1 MAYQEPGVTVRRE
14 LEAEPVQV
22 ASVDQEPVII
32 GEMYEVFAD
41 EAADDAYVATT
52 GSGTQVFEWPGKLL
66 TSVVDLAG
74 VREDTAEPD
83 SQLRESAAYPM
94 QVKIRDPET
103 LVETTLDPI
112 TDIVAVGQSSFSIVE
127 GVPGAT
133 ARLNDSDATGA
144 ESGKIRISAGGVIAA
159 GVKIGDRIRIVLQHT
174 PSPTTLQGTVT
185 SFTDVEISYSTTG
198 SPTVDDPT
206 LQGADGDAVT
216 TSGKLA
222 SAAGG
227 FTVGVDVGDRIALW
241 PEALQV
247 NDGNGTVANTVTA
260 ATTLGLVAAD
270 VGRRVTIHSAD
281 AGDGAVSAV
290 DGVTNGTNTLTATGL
305 TAAMVGRVVKIEG
318 GTGSIPATYR
328 RVVTAGVGT
337 LTFSGATIAASTGAT
352 VIVFMPKV
360 KKIATVVS
368 ASSFTY
374 VNPDGTAGDESDGS
388 QTDIPIVL
396 HSKVLR
402 DVTVVDSN
410 TLLTY
415 SGSALTSATGFL
427 RYVPFDIYKADAEYE
442 VFPNYEVLVS
452 YRALD
457 VRFPRGFRVTSQSGL
472 DAIGNSSSKHNPLL
486 FAAKLGLTAMGTTDR
501 NILLLPVNPWGHQN
515 VASGFPADRDVSA
528 AYARARDV
536 ISIDTRTYYIAPLTR
551 GSTRDAFYPFVTAE
565 SEAENKHECAVFVTY
580 DLPLGDFESS
590 DGAIEPGLDG
600 GNKKILDPGK
610 ELVTVQGI
618 TPGSEVVVT
627 FPPAYAGTYLS
638 DSATTD
644 DELVLQGA
652 NWTLTPE
659 YQVTNGDFD
668 AVSGQVTSAT
678 TGVWKDVDVGDWL
691 VSGGQ
696 YRRVT
701 VKVNNQTL
709 AYAGAVLSGTGATV
723 AILRSSEIVYHV
735 NPLDADGQA
744 QELKAIAQAIN
755 NFRVVPVWPD
765 KVEYVTGQD
774 QSGEDIKEYLD
785 SYFHAAAE
793 ACRLSVMRPERS
805 DTNMAI
811 SGPTGLLHS
820 DSYFSRLQLNTIAEG
835 GWTIFVQPTED
846 GPVVCRHL
854 RSSAASALKT
864 AEFAVTKNYD
874 NQAKVIRASLAPS
887 LNDEHGR
894 KNITKQLLNA
904 LMLPLEAVF
913 DYFVLTEQV
922 VEGPNGE
929 KPYQILGISVDPNNA
944 DKIIAVVRGQIP
956 IAANT
961 LDITYVI

>member
-14 LEAEPVQV
+14 LEPEAVQV
-22 ASVDQEPVII
+22 ASADQEPVII
-32 GEMYEVFAD
+32 GELYEVFSD
-41 EAADDAYVATT
+41 ELASDPYIATT
-52 GSGTQVFEWPGKLL
+52 GSGTQVFEWPAKLA
-66 TSVVDLAG
+66 TSIVDLAG

-94 QVKIRDPET
+94 QVKIKDPET

-112 TDIVAVGQSSFSIVE
+112 ADIIAVSQAGFSIE
-127 GVPGAT
+127 GSVPGAT
-133 ARLNDSDATGA
+133 ARLNDTDATGA
-144 ESGKIRISAGGVIAA
+144 ENGKIRIRGGGVVAA
-159 GVKIGDRIRIVLQHT
+159 GVKIGDRIRVSLLHT
-174 PSPTTLQGTVT
+174 LPPVVLQGTVT
-185 SFTDVEISYSTTG
+185 SFTDLEISYSTTG
-198 SPTVDDPT
+198 SPTVDGPT
-206 LQGADGDAVT
+206 LQGVDGDAVT
-216 TSGKLA
+216 TSGKLS

-227 FTVGVDVGDRIALW
+227 FTAGVDVGDRIALW
-241 PEALQV
+241 PESLEV
-247 NDGNGTVANTVTA
+247 DDGDGTVANTVT
-260 ATTLGLVAAD
+260 TVTSLGLVAAD
-270 VGRRVTIHSAD
+270 VGRRVTLHSAD

-305 TAAMVGRVVKIEG
+305 TAAMVGRVVRIAG

-337 LTFSGATIAASTGAT
+337 LTFSGAVIAASTGASVT
-352 VIVFMPKV
+352 VYFPKV

-368 ASSFTY
+368 GTSFTY
-374 VNPDGTAGDESDGS
+374 VNPDGTAGDESAGS
-388 QTDIPIVL
+388 QTAIPIVL
-396 HSKVLR
+396 HSRVLR

-415 SGSALTSATGFL
+415 SGSALTSGTGFL
-427 RYVPFDIYKADAEYE
+427 RNVPFDIFKEDVEYE
-442 VFPNYEVLVS
+442 VFPNYQVLVS

-457 VRFPRGFRVTSQSGL
+457 TRYPRGIRVTQQSDL
-472 DAIGNSSSKHNPLL
+472 DAIGDSSSKHNPLL
-486 FAAKLGLTAMGTTDR
+486 FAAKLGLGAMGTTDR
-501 NILLLPVNPWGHQN
+501 NILLIPVNPWGHQ
-515 VASGFPADRDVSA
+515 VTATGFPSDRNVPA

-536 ISIDTRTYYIAPLTR
+536 ISVDDRTYYLAPLVR
-551 GSTRDAFYPFVTAE
+551 STSRDEFYPFVDAE
-565 SEAENKHECAVFVTY
+565 SEPESKHECAVFATY
-580 DLPLGDFESS
+580 ELPLGEFESV
-590 DGAIEPGLDG
+590 DGVIEPGLDG

-610 ELVTVQGI
+610 ALVTGEGI

-627 FPPAYAGTYLS
+627 FPDAYAGTYLS
-638 DSATTD
+638 DAATTD

-659 YQVTNGDFD
+659 YQVTNGDFN
-668 AVSGQVTSAT
+668 AVSGQVTSVT

-696 YRRVT
+696 YRKIT
-701 VKVNNQTL
+701 TKVNNQTL
-709 AYAGAVLSGTGATV
+709 AYAGAVITGTGATV

-735 NPLDADGQA
+735 NPLSADGQA
-744 QELKAIAQAIN
+744 QALKAIAVGVN

-765 KVEYVTGQD
+765 QVEFVTGQD
-774 QSGEDIKEYLD
+774 EFGEDVKEYLD
-785 SYFHAAAE
+785 SYFLAAAE
-793 ACRLSVMRPERS
+793 ACRLSTMRPERS
-805 DTNMAI
+805 DTDMSI
-811 SGPTGLLHS
+811 VGPTGLKHS
-820 DSYFSRLQLNTIAEG
+820 NTYFSRTQLNTIAEG
-835 GWTIFVQPTED
+835 GWTIFVQPSEN

-854 RSSAASALKT
+854 LSSAASTVKT

-904 LMLPLEAVF
+904 LMLPVEAVF
-913 DYFVLTEQV
+913 DYFVSKEQI

-929 KPYQILGISVDPNNA
+929 KPYTIISLTVDPNKA
-944 DKIIAVVRGQIP
+944 DGILLTVRGQIP